1 MICCH
6 WNRWRQS
13 MIIYKRELDADDL
26 DNLNREEELIYYK
39 SDEIAITIN
48 IVKDSF
54 IVRKKRISDNEL
66 LQESFFK
73 TIREVIAFIND

>member
-1 MICCH
+1 
-6 WNRWRQS
+6 

-48 IVKDSF
+48 IMSYFRNHFLKQLG
-54 IVRKKRISDNEL
+54 K
-66 LQESFFK
+66 
-73 TIREVIAFIND
+73 

>member
-1 MICCH
+1 
-6 WNRWRQS
+6 